1 MVKASIGQQGNDNI
15 GNWAYTDLYTLAP
28 ASDTQMSAS
37 FYRIGN
43 PDITWETTT
52 NLNIGVEFNLFK
64 NRLTGTIDW
73 YSKKTTD
80 LLFWLSVPES
90 AGSRGYYGNIG
101 DIRNTGIEVSLQ
113 GAVIKTRN
121 LQWDL
126 LFNISHNKDE
136 ILKLPASKTAEFGGF
151 TESGRWYKE
160 GGALYNNFLRE
171 YAGPNEKGEATYWVD
186 ADLNGATNRPGK
198 NHSYT
203 TTNPNEASKYE
214 QGSALPKAYGGF
226 GTTLT
231 AYGFDLSVTFDFQL
245 GGKIYD
251 NNYATLMG
259 NIASSADAGSAVHV
273 DVLKSWSPNNVS
285 SDIPRFQYGDQYTTS
300 ASDRFL
306 TSASYL
312 NFQSVTLGYTLPQNL
327 IKKIGLNNLRIY
339 ATGENL
345 GFWSARKGLDPR
357 YSFSGNESVNV
368 YSPVRTIMGG
378 IQVSF

>member
-1 MVKASIGQQGNDNI
+1 M
-15 GNWAYTDLYTLAP
+15 
-28 ASDTQMSAS
+28 
-37 FYRIGN
+37 
-43 PDITWETTT
+43 
-52 NLNIGVEFNLFK
+52 
-64 NRLTGTIDW
+64 
-73 YSKKTTD
+73 
-80 LLFWLSVPES
+80 
-90 AGSRGYYGNIG
+90 
-101 DIRNTGIEVSLQ
+101 
-113 GAVIKTRN
+113 
-121 LQWDL
+121 
-126 LFNISHNKDE
+126 
-136 ILKLPASKTAEFGGF
+136 
-151 TESGRWYKE
+151 
-160 GGALYNNFLRE
+160 
-171 YAGPNEKGEATYWVD
+171 
-186 ADLNGATNRPGK
+186 NGATNRPGK